1 MNTHRIALAS
11 FAASPAGFSNV
22 SLLTGGIEAKSH
34 GFFIDEKTVDGAMKA
49 LLGKSVRA
57 YLKHDGATRDRLGDE
72 IGIFSGIYRDGLQLK
87 AANFEFLESF
97 KQAAPELHGKL
108 VELAA
113 KAPDQFGVSLVLEY
127 APVWVLADGSEQ
139 PARFG
144 VGVAAPQGAV
154 RAVPSMRVKS
164 VISADLVQR
173 PAANPNGLLD
183 ATPPMQTKTMATE
196 TITIEAHKAAL
207 DTLTVQLGETHTT
220 ALDAAKADFT
230 AKLEQAGKDAAA
242 ALNVRDEQHTA
253 ALAKQSDEYKAA
265 LDKLVAEKDAAHTAA
280 LAEKDAAIAKLSAD
294 HKAELD
300 RIAEE
305 HKAALVQAEIDGAAK
320 LGVRPIV
327 LRQAAATLAK
337 VPAPAATDREK
348 WDQYTALCETDKDAA
363 EAFKAAYLSRK

>member
-22 SLLTGGIEAKSH
+22 SLLTGGIEAKGH
-34 GFFIDEKTVDGAMKA
+34 GIFIDEKTVEGAMKA

-57 YLKHDGATRDRLGDE
+57 YLKHDGAMGDRLGDE
-72 IGIFSGIYRDGLQLK
+72 IGFFSGIYRDGLQLK

-127 APVWVLADGSEQ
+127 APVWVLADGGEQ
-139 PARFG
+139 PARL
-144 VGVAAPQGAV
+144 GVAAPQGAV

-207 DTLTVQLGETHTT
+207 DTLTVQLGQTHTT

-230 AKLEQAGKDAAA
+230 TKLEQAGKDAAA